1 MEYEK
6 AKPHLIAY
14 IDILGTSEMLASGK
28 SDEFIHTIDSAY
40 QTWIEVES
48 RTCAKGFPKIDIKT
62 FSDNIILSCPF
73 DGAFIT
79 ESQSKI
85 ASILAHVCRFQ
96 GEMLRINHLLT
107 RGGVCFGDLVW
118 NETLVLGSGLVEAH
132 MLESRIAIY
141 PRIVFSDAFFR
152 LVKQFLPNRIEDHI
166 LQDQDG
172 VYYANFMHHSPEGID
187 ENEVG
192 EATRFCLSQMEL
204 LESQPH
210 QNLRAIQNYKWTL
223 STIARMWM
231 HHNNSTG
238 S

>member
-28 SDEFIHTIDSAY
+28 SDEFIHTVDLAY
-40 QTWIEVES
+40 KSWLEVVGILQTL
-48 RTCAKGFPKIDIKT
+48 GFPKINIKT
-62 FSDNIILSCPF
+62 FSDNILLSCPF
-73 DGAFIT
+73 EEASPL
-79 ESQSKI
+79 ESQSKL
-85 ASILAHVCRFQ
+85 ASILSHICRFQ
-96 GEMLRINHLLT
+96 GTMLLKNHLLT

-118 NETLVLGSGLVEAH
+118 NETLVLGAGLVEAH

-141 PRIVFSDAFFR
+141 PRIVFSDTFFR

-172 VYYANFMHHSPEGID
+172 VYYVNFMHNPKIGID
-187 ENEVG
+187 KNEVDK
-192 EATRFCLSQMEL
+192 ATRFCRSQIEL

-210 QNLRAIQNYKWTL
+210 KNLRAIQNYKWAF

-231 HHNNSTG
+231 NHKNSTG